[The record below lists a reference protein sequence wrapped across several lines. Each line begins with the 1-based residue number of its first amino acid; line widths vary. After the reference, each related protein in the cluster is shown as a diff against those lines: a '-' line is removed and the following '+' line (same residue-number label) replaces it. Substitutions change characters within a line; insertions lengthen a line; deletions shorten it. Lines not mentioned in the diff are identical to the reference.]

1 MLSQLSNQNINIYDM
16 NKPNGH
22 MNNNNDMLTLIKTVS
37 TPNIQTTPNNIQN
50 NQNNNPISIKMSKLY
65 K

>member
-16 NKPNGH
+16 NKQNGQNGH
-22 MNNNNDMLTLIKTVS
+22 INSNNEMLTLIKTVS

-50 NQNNNPISIKMSKLY
+50 NKNLNNPINITI
-65 K
+65 

>member
-16 NKPNGH
+16 NKQNGQNGH
-22 MNNNNDMLTLIKTVS
+22 INSNNEMLTLIKTVS

-50 NQNNNPISIKMSKLY
+50 NKNLNNPINIKI
-65 K
+65 